1 MLVGMGEG
9 APGTLGWNLW
19 PLTVSSLRKGIQC
32 WSISSA
38 LYFLVK
44 YPM

>member
-1 MLVGMGEG
+1 MGMGE
-9 APGTLGWNLW
+9 GTLGWNLW
-19 PLTVSSLRKGIQC
+19 PRTFSPFRKGTQC
-32 WSISSA
+32 FSRSSA